1 MTRVRKRRIKNLKKL
16 SLKAIDAVDSSRQE
30 NMEEKTMKYYLT
42 QAGKEFINEVL
53 TQAQIDKIQ
62 KDVGVTPK
70 QKAEARAK
78 ALKELNDHRRKQG
91 LKPHV
96 DKR

>member
-1 MTRVRKRRIKNLKKL
+1 MTRVKKRRIKNLKKL

-62 KDVGVTPK
+62 KDVGITPK
-70 QKAEARAK
+70 QKADAHKTELAK
-78 ALKELNDHRRKQG
+78 LNAHRKKLG

-96 DKR
+96 DK